1 MRRANGHSIT
11 LEPQVADH
19 AAELYPLLSD
29 PKLYVYMDDKGPVSE
44 AALRERFT
52 KLETRLSGDGTEHWL
67 NWVVR
72 TTDGVAVGFV
82 QATVYP
88 NRSAE
93 IAYVLGRP
101 FWRRGY
107 GRVACETMIDQ
118 LVASYGVTQLF
129 ATLDPQNAASLALL
143 KSLGF
148 GFLSDDPSANEVT
161 YSRDAIVPQNVR

>member
-1 MRRANGHSIT
+1 MRRLSGDGVT
-11 LEPQVADH
+11 LEPQVAAH
-19 AAELYPLLSD
+19 AVELYPLLSD
-29 PKLYVYMDDKGPVSE
+29 PELYVYMDDKPPVSE
-44 AALRERFT
+44 DLLRERFT

-72 TTDGVAVGFV
+72 NADGVAAGYV
-82 QATVYP
+82 QSSVYP

-93 IAYVLGRP
+93 IAYVVGRQ

-107 GRVACETMIDQ
+107 GRVACEAMIGE
-118 LVASYGVTQLF
+118 LVASYGVERFT

-148 GFLSDDPSANEVT
+148 SFLSDDPSANEVT
-161 YSRDAIVPQNVR
+161 YSRVASFPQNAR

>member
-1 MRRANGHSIT
+1 MRRLSGDGVT
-11 LEPQVADH
+11 LEPQVAAH

-29 PKLYVYMDDKGPVSE
+29 PELYTFIDDKGPVSE
-44 AALRERFT
+44 AALRERFAR
-52 KLETRLSGDGTEHWL
+52 LETRLSGDGTEQWL

-72 TTDGVAVGFV
+72 NAEGVAVGYV
-82 QATVYP
+82 QASVYADG
-88 NRSAE
+88 SAE

-107 GRVACETMIDQ
+107 GRAACEVMIAD
-118 LVASYGVTQLF
+118 LRASYGVQRLT

-148 GFLSDDPSANEVT
+148 AFESEDVAAREVT
-161 YSRDAIVPQNVR
+161 YTRSAG